1 MMRKKILSLSLL
13 LSLFAVAGCGK
24 TSDSVS
30 TNPTDTP
37 SAIVKPSDKP
47 TEKLT
52 ETPTVKPTE
61 APTQNPTAAPSVS
74 PSERKTIKLSG
85 LSYATIGEQVT
96 LTSSVEGVSYTSSNT
111 LAATVADG
119 VVTAVK
125 AGDVIITA
133 HKDGY
138 KDGTFARTILDPVSA
153 VGNTALETSSTA
165 YKTKGVVLAK
175 GNYGFILA
183 DKNGRENAV
192 YAYGKTN
199 ANLVNVGDYVVT
211 EGTIDNGDYGFE
223 YKLNSVIVLTSEYTK
238 PVISN
243 DPVIITPDVLDGY
256 NGKGILYGIVKDGT
270 ISESTGSKGQKYT
283 NVDYPEG
290 IGGTN
295 MFSFDIAYDYEIGT
309 YDVYG
314 YLCAKTASGNRR
326 TFIAENDGL
335 KTPSK
340 GEPTKITVE
349 ADNGVVT
356 IGKGETLQFS
366 ASVEPY
372 YATKEVAW
380 SVTGSDK
387 ASIDENG
394 LLSISAD
401 ATAADLVVTA
411 TTKFAGGN
419 KTGTY
424 NLKIVDKSIT
434 IKAQDLVTVGE
445 TIDLS
450 ATLSEEGKTPNITYS
465 VDNAEVAEIIDGN
478 KLKGLKAGSVT
489 LTAKRNGYSNATYSI
504 DVLDTVSAAKA
515 SANESYVTL
524 KGVVKAVD
532 GFGYILADANDYVYV
547 YAQKA
552 AVQEGD
558 RVKFEGKV
566 KFDSTLPYVF
576 ELMQTS
582 VTVLDPEDY
591 QAIASTYEASVRD
604 AAALAALTIK
614 DGAKYVSISAV
625 SVASSSFDLGE
636 NSVKVVG
643 KNVADGF
650 YDVKG
655 YIYLNNAKYYRYVT
669 EAKAA
674 ARPSATAL
682 TFKLG
687 EKANIQLG
695 RTLTLEVEQA
705 PLGARD
711 ELTWSVSEN
720 AHATV
725 AKGVVTLTDEA
736 AVGDTFTVTVA
747 SSVNAEVKA
756 TIAVTVI
763 AKAATQTV
771 EINANEFTP
780 TGGNAVIDTTLKNI
794 KFNLS
799 KGIATAD
806 YLNVYKGQSLTIS
819 IASGSITKIVFTCTA
834 KDAAKQGPGCFEL
847 TSEKGAYSYS
857 GYDGTWTLDEGTNSI
872 SFKAVLNQVRISK
885 FTITYKA

>member
-30 TNPTDTP
+30 ANPNDTP
-37 SAIVKPSDKP
+37 SATVKPTDQP
-47 TEKLT
+47 TEKPT

-61 APTQNPTAAPSVS
+61 TPTQNPTITPSAS
-74 PSERKTIKLSG
+74 ASERETISLSG

-96 LTSSVEGVSYTSSNT
+96 LTSSVEGVTYTSSDE
-111 LAATVADG
+111 LVATVADG

-125 AGDVIITA
+125 AGDVTITA

-138 KDGTFARTILDPVSA
+138 KDGAFAMTILDPVST
-153 VGNTALETSSTA
+153 VGNTALETSSDV

-183 DKNGRENAV
+183 DKNGMENAV
-192 YAYGKTN
+192 YAYGKQN
-199 ANLVNVGDYVVT
+199 ASMVNVGDYVVT
-211 EGTIDNGDYGFE
+211 AGTIDNGDYGFE
-223 YKLNSVIVLTSEYTK
+223 YKLNSVIILSAEYTK

-256 NGKGILYGIVKDGT
+256 NGKGILYGVVKDGT

-295 MFSFDIAYDYEIGT
+295 KFSFDIAYDYEIGT

-314 YLCAKTASGNRR
+314 YLCAKTATGERR
-326 TFIAENDGL
+326 TFVAEDNGL

-349 ADNGVVT
+349 ADNGAIT

-380 SVTGSDK
+380 SVSGSDK

-394 LLSISAD
+394 LLTIAED

-411 TTKFAGGN
+411 TTKFAGGT

-424 NLKIVDKSIT
+424 SLKIADKSIT

-450 ATLSEEGKTPNITYS
+450 ATLSEEGDTPSITYS
-465 VDNAEVAEIIDGN
+465 VDNAEVAEIIDGS
-478 KLKGLKAGSVT
+478 KLKGLKAGSVV
-489 LTAKRNGYSNATYSI
+489 LTAKRNGYSDATYAI
-504 DVLDTVSAAKA
+504 DVLDTISAAKA
-515 SANESYVTL
+515 SVDGTELTL

-532 GFGYILADANDYVYV
+532 ASGYILADASDYVYV
-547 YAQKA
+547 YVKNA
-552 AVQEGD
+552 AVKEGD
-558 RVKFEGKV
+558 SVKFEGKV
-566 KFDSTLPYVF
+566 KFDASKKYVF
-576 ELMQTS
+576 ELTQTS
-582 VTVLDPEDY
+582 VAILDANDY
-591 QAIASTYEASVRD
+591 QAIVSTYEATDRD
-604 AAALAALTIK
+604 ATALAALTIK
-614 DGAKYVSISAV
+614 DGAKFVSISSV
-625 SVASSSFDLGE
+625 SVESSSFALGDK
-636 NSVKVVG
+636 SVKVTG
-643 KNVADGF
+643 MDVADGF

-655 YIYLNNAKYYRYVT
+655 YIYLNNDKYYMYVT
-669 EAKAA
+669 EASAA
-674 ARPSATAL
+674 TRPAATAL
-682 TFKLG
+682 SFKLG
-687 EKANIQLG
+687 EKANIQLR
-695 RTLTLEVEQA
+695 RTLTLEVEQTPSA
-705 PLGARD
+705 AKD
-711 ELTWSVSEN
+711 ELIWSVSEN

-725 AKGVVTLTDEA
+725 ADGVVTLTEEA
-736 AVGDTFTVTVA
+736 IVGDTFTVTVA
-747 SSVNAEVKA
+747 SAVNAEVKA
-756 TIAVTVI
+756 SIAITVI

-771 EINANEFTP
+771 EISASEFELVSSKAIEET
-780 TGGNAVIDTTLKNI
+780 N
-794 KFNLS
+794 
-799 KGIATAD
+799 KGIDFKASQGTVTAN
-806 YLNVYKGQSLTIS
+806 YVNVFKTQSLTIS
-819 IASGSITKIVFTCTA
+819 IASGSITKIVFTCTVKDTA
-834 KDAAKQGPGCFEL
+834 KGGPGCFEL
-847 TSEKGAYSYS
+847 TSEKGTYSYS
-857 GYDGTWTLDEGTNSI
+857 GYNGTWAFDEGTKSI
-872 SFKAVLNQVRISK
+872 TFKASSNQVRISK
-885 FTITYKA
+885 FAITYKA

>member
-24 TSDSVS
+24 PSDSVS
-30 TNPTDTP
+30 ANPTDTP
-37 SAIVKPSDKP
+37 SVTVKPTDQP
-47 TEKLT
+47 TEKPT

-61 APTQNPTAAPSVS
+61 TPTQNPTVAPSAS
-74 PSERKTIKLSG
+74 ASERETISLSG

-96 LTSSVEGVSYTSSNT
+96 LTSSVAGVTYTSSDA
-111 LAATVADG
+111 LIATVADG

-125 AGDVIITA
+125 AGDVIITV

-138 KDGTFARTILDPVSA
+138 KDGTFARTILDPVST
-153 VGNTALETSSTA
+153 VGNTALETSSDV

-183 DKNGRENAV
+183 DKNGMENAV

-199 ANLVNVGDYVVT
+199 ASLVNVGDYVVT

-223 YKLNSVIVLTSEYTK
+223 YKLNSVIILSAEYTK

-243 DPVIITPDVLDGY
+243 DPAIITPDVLDGY
-256 NGKGILYGIVKDGT
+256 NGKGILYGVVKDGT

-295 MFSFDIAYDYEIGT
+295 KFSFDIAYDYEIGT

-314 YLCAKTASGNRR
+314 YLCAKTATGDRR
-326 TFIAENDGL
+326 TFVAEDNGL

-349 ADNGVVT
+349 ADNGAIT

-372 YATKEVAW
+372 YAIKEVAW
-380 SVTGSDK
+380 SVSGSDK

-394 LLSISAD
+394 LLTIAED
-401 ATAADLVVTA
+401 ATAADLVVT
-411 TTKFAGGN
+411 
-419 KTGTY
+419 
-424 NLKIVDKSIT
+424 VDKSIT

-450 ATLSEEGKTPNITYS
+450 ATLSEEGDTPSITYS

-478 KLKGLKAGSVT
+478 KLKGLKAGSVI
-489 LTAKRNGYSNATYSI
+489 LTAKRNEYSDATYAI
-504 DVLDTVSAAKA
+504 DVLDTISAAKA
-515 SANESYVTL
+515 SADGTDVTL

-532 GFGYILADANDYVYV
+532 ASGYILADANDYVYV
-547 YAQKA
+547 YVKN
-552 AVQEGD
+552 AVVKEGD

-566 KFDSTLPYVF
+566 KFDASKKYVF
-576 ELMQTS
+576 ELTPTS
-582 VTVLDPEDY
+582 VDILDANDY
-591 QAIASTYEASVRD
+591 QAIVSTYEATDRD
-604 AAALAALTIK
+604 ATSLAALTIK
-614 DGAKYVSISAV
+614 DGAKFVSISSV
-625 SVASSSFDLGE
+625 SVESSSFALGDK
-636 NSVKVVG
+636 NVKVIG
-643 KNVADGF
+643 KDVADGF

-655 YIYLNNAKYYRYVT
+655 YIYLNNDKYYRYVT
-669 EAKAA
+669 ETSAA
-674 ARPSATAL
+674 TRPAATAL
-682 TFKLG
+682 SFKLG

-695 RTLTLEVEQA
+695 RTLTLEVEQTPSA
-705 PLGARD
+705 AKD
-711 ELTWSVSEN
+711 ELIWSVSEN

-725 AKGVVTLTDEA
+725 ADGVVTLTEEA
-736 AVGDTFTVTVA
+736 AVGDTFTVAVA
-747 SSVNAEVKA
+747 SAVNAEVKA
-756 TIAVTVI
+756 SIAVTVI

-771 EINANEFTP
+771 EISASDFELVSSKAIEETN
-780 TGGNAVIDTTLKNI
+780 
-794 KFNLS
+794 
-799 KGIATAD
+799 KGIDFKVSQGTVTAD
-806 YLNVYKGQSLTIS
+806 YVNVFKTQSLTIS
-819 IASGSITKIVFTCTA
+819 IASGLITKIAFTCTV
-834 KDAAKQGPGCFEL
+834 KDKGKGGPGNFEL
-847 TSEKGAYSYS
+847 SSEKGTYSYS
-857 GYDGTWTLDEGTNSI
+857 GYDGTWVSDEGTNSI
-872 SFKAVLNQVRISK
+872 TFKASSNQVRISK